1 MGKIRIISRRS
12 ERFAD
17 RQEAGQLLGRELS
30 YLKGENPVVLG
41 IPRGGVLVAR
51 EMANVLNSDMDVV
64 LARKLRTPGHS
75 ELAMGSVAEGGKVF
89 INKLVVHELGI
100 TEEQIEDE
108 KERELAEIGRRSN
121 LIRSVWPKVPLSG
134 RVAILTDDGVATGA
148 TMQVAAWAVR
158 QESPAGLVIAL
169 PVASEEAVDRLFVDA
184 DELVCLRQPPDFCA
198 VGQFYEQ
205 FTEIT
210 DEDVLEILTEERNR
224 KQQRAAI

>member
-1 MGKIRIISRRS
+1 MAKIRIISRKS

-30 YLKGENPVVLG
+30 YLKVESPVVLG
-41 IPRGGVLVAR
+41 IPRGGVLIAR
-51 EMANVLNSDMDVV
+51 ELANTLNADLDVV

-89 INKLVVHELGI
+89 INNLVVRELGI
-100 TEEQIEDE
+100 SQTQIEYE
-108 KERELAEIGRRSN
+108 KERELAEITRRSK
-121 LIRSVWPKVPLSG
+121 LIRNVWPKVPLTG
-134 RVAILTDDGVATGA
+134 RVVIITDDGVATGA
-148 TMQVAAWAVR
+148 TMQVATWSIR

-169 PVASEEAVDRLFVDA
+169 PVASEEAVDRLFEDA
-184 DELVCLRQPPDFCA
+184 DELVCLREPPDFGA

-205 FTEIT
+205 FTEID

-224 KQQRAAI
+224 KQRQTAI